1 MSLSTIIDI
10 SGATLGLISALFF
23 SIGVLR
29 LKNTTVEII
38 ATSFYGSGYEMAK
51 ELMQQKSEFIFGA
64 LFLVLSFSFQ
74 LFAKF
79 VSPAVY
85 LSFAPNSTVCGAGIG
100 VALPLLLLVM
110 VYPFYSTYKTKVLEK
125 FENLIKGKI

>member
-1 MSLSTIIDI
+1 MSISTIIDI

-38 ATSFYGSGYEMAK
+38 ATSFYGSGYEIAK

-79 VSPAVY
+79 VSPTVF
-85 LSFAPNSTVCGAGIG
+85 LSFATNSTIWGACVG
-100 VALPLLLLVM
+100 VTLPLLLLFM
-110 VYPFYSTYKTKVLEK
+110 VYPFYSIYKIKVLEK
-125 FENLIKGKI
+125 FEKSVEGKI